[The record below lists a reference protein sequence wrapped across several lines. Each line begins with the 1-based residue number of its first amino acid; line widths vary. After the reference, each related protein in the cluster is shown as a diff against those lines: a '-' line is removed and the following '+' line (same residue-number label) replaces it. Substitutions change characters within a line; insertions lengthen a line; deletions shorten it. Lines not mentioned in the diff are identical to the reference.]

1 MGSAIAALIGLANT
15 AAERLAPGEEFIKVG
30 DFQALD
36 FWKPRRAIK
45 DVTAPGA
52 TGPFGSRQIGAG
64 ITNRRLLLFTL
75 GGLAHAEVKD
85 VLLELPIGEVAAI
98 TCESHWWKSFELRL
112 AFGGAEYPFVIAHIG
127 RGRRMEQALEAARGA
142 QVT

>member
-1 MGSAIAALIGLANT
+1 MGTAIAALIGLTNT
-15 AAERLAPGEEFIKVG
+15 AAEHLAPGEEFVKVG

-36 FWKPRRAIK
+36 FWKPQRAIK

-52 TGPFGSRQIGAG
+52 AGPFGSRQIGAG

-75 GGLAHAEVKD
+75 GGLLHAEVNG
-85 VLLELPIGEVAAI
+85 VLLEVSIADVEAI

-112 AFGGAEYPFVIAHIG
+112 AFGGADYPFLIAHIG
-127 RGRRMEQALEAARGA
+127 RGQKMAQALETARGA
-142 QVT
+142 QG